1 MSMSEITNDVIWLT
15 PEGYERLTAELEELT
30 TVRRPEIAA
39 RLRDSKDHGEFSDDN
54 SELDEVKFEQA
65 MVEGRIVDLKSVLLN
80 AQVLTPAEVS
90 NREVTIGTIAE
101 IVNTKAKKV
110 RKIKLV
116 SSVEA
121 DPTNELISVE
131 SPLGEA
137 LYGSKKGD
145 KVTVDAPAGKIVYEI
160 KALSKG
166 VK

>member
-1 MSMSEITNDVIWLT
+1 MSMSESTNDVIFLT
-15 PEGYERLTAELEELT
+15 PEGYERLRSELEQLT
-30 TVRRPEIAA
+30 TERRPEIAE

-65 MVEGRIVDLKSVLLN
+65 MVEGRIVDLKSVLSN
-80 AQVLTPAEVS
+80 AQVLTPEEVS
-90 NREVTIGTIAE
+90 NREVTIGTVVE
-101 IVNTKAKKV
+101 IVNAKAKKT
-110 RKIKLV
+110 RKITIV

-121 DPTNELISVE
+121 DPTNEMISVE

-137 LYGSKKGD
+137 LFGAKKGD

-160 KALSKG
+160 KALAKG

>member
-15 PEGYERLTAELEELT
+15 PEGNERLTAELEELT

-80 AQVLTPAEVS
+80 AQVLTSAEVS

-101 IVNTKAKKV
+101 IVNTKTKKV

-121 DPTNELISVE
+121 DPTNEMISVE

-137 LYGSKKGD
+137 LYGNKKGD
-145 KVTVDAPAGKIVYEI
+145 KVTVDAPAGKIVFEI

>member
-1 MSMSEITNDVIWLT
+1 MSINENADVILLT
-15 PEGYERLTAELEELT
+15 PEGFNRLTAEFEHLT
-30 TVRRPEIAA
+30 TERRPEIAE

-80 AQVLTPAEVS
+80 AQVLTPEDVS

-101 IVNTKAKKV
+101 IVNTKTKKN
-110 RKIKLV
+110 RKVTLV

-121 DPTNELISVE
+121 DPANELISVE

-137 LYGSKKGD
+137 LIGSKKGD
-145 KVTVDAPAGKIVYEI
+145 KVTVDAPAGKIVWDI

>member
-1 MSMSEITNDVIWLT
+1 MSINENADVILLT
-15 PEGYERLTAELEELT
+15 PEGFNRLTAEFEHLT
-30 TVRRPEIAA
+30 TERRPEIAE

-80 AQVLTPAEVS
+80 AQVLTPDDVS

-101 IVNTKAKKV
+101 IVNTKMKKK
-110 RKIKLV
+110 RKVTLV

-121 DPTNELISVE
+121 DPANELISVE

-137 LYGSKKGD
+137 LIGNKKGD
-145 KVTVDAPAGKIVYEI
+145 KVTVDAPAGKIVWEI
-160 KALSKG
+160 RALSKG

>member
-1 MSMSEITNDVIWLT
+1 MPMSESTNDVILLT
-15 PEGYERLTAELEELT
+15 PEGFKRLSEEMEELT
-30 TVRRPEIAA
+30 TVRRPEIAG

-65 MVEGRIVDLKSVLLN
+65 MVEGRIVDLKSVLSN
-80 AQVLTPAEVS
+80 AQVLTAEDVS
-90 NREVTIGTIAE
+90 NREITIGTVAE
-101 IVNTKAKKV
+101 IYNTKTKKN
-110 RKIKLV
+110 RKITLV

-121 DPTNELISVE
+121 DPQNEMISVE

-137 LYGSKKGD
+137 LFGAKKGD